1 MIKKWFWILGV
12 LFLVS
17 CQQNR
22 LKVDVKDIIVQLEIN
37 RYDQLIFETEHS
49 NLIEVLYKEY
59 DIHPDFIDL
68 YFQDVLRIG
77 KLDDQPFNQSLHD
90 FVTDTVISQVAGK
103 VLQQFAD
110 FSSLTKDLTSGFRHY
125 QYYFP
130 QKPVPAI
137 YTYVSGFNQ
146 SLVFTDDFIGI
157 SLDNYLGSECVFYTY
172 LGIPQYKIKNMYPQ
186 KMVSD
191 LFYAL
196 ALTEFPKEVQFDN
209 LLSEMVYEGK
219 LVYFT
224 EAMCPELQDSIL
236 IGYSKQQLEWCKK
249 NEALMWNFWAEN
261 KLLYS
266 VERLDLQKYIGDAP
280 FTNTFSQES
289 PGRTGVWIGWQ
300 IVRSFMNKHPE
311 ITLDELMNN
320 NNAQEILNQSGYF
333 PE

>member
-1 MIKKWFWILGV
+1 MKIWYWMLGIV
-12 LFLVS
+12 FLAS
-17 CQQNR
+17 CHQNR
-22 LKVDVKDIIVQLEIN
+22 LKVDVSKIEVQLEIN
-37 RYDQLIFETEHS
+37 RFDQLIFESGSS
-49 NLIEVLYKEY
+49 NLTDVLLQNY
-59 DIHPDFIDL
+59 DVHSDFMNL

-77 KLDDQPFNQSLHD
+77 KLDDQSFSENLHA
-90 FVTDTVISQVAGK
+90 FVTDTVISQVAEK
-103 VLQQFAD
+103 VLHQFND
-110 FSSLTKDLTSGFRHY
+110 FSVLANELNSGFRHY

-130 QKPVPAI
+130 KKPIPSI

-146 SLVFTDDFIGI
+146 SLVFTDEFIGI

-172 LGIPQYKIKNMYPQ
+172 LGIPQYKIKNRYPE

-191 LFYAL
+191 LFNAL
-196 ALTEFPKEVQFDN
+196 AITEFPKEDPVEN
-209 LLSEMVYEGK
+209 LLTEMIYEGK

-224 EAMCPELQDSIL
+224 EAMCPGLHDSIL

-249 NEALMWNFWAEN
+249 NEALMWSFWAEN

-289 PGRTGVWIGWQ
+289 PGRTGVWVGWQ
-300 IVRSFMNKHPE
+300 IVRSFMNKHSD
-311 ITLDELMNN
+311 ITLDSLRNIN
-320 NNAQEILNQSGYF
+320 SAQEILSQSGYF